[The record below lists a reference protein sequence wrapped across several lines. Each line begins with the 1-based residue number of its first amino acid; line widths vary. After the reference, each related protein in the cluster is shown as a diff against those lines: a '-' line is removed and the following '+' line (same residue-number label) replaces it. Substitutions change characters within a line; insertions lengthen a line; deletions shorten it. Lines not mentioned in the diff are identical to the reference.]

1 MTAEEYQRALDRTGG
16 QVVPLAE
23 AERWALLQ
31 EWRRVFAVWLHAA
44 TGRWK
49 QQFEWDVFC
58 GEYARALN
66 AEKAAAAYAAEH
78 PAAVI
83 VCPESG
89 VLPAVRLQGG
99 ELPSFRV
106 EADDVYVW
114 PPDLSWTMAFTHE
127 EDLGLGPYFSRQEWV
142 ASGPG
147 RVAGR
152 RPGPD

>member
-66 AEKAAAAYAAEH
+66 AEKAAAAYAAEQ
-78 PAAVI
+78 PAAII

-89 VLPAVRLQGG
+89 ELPAVRVEGG
-99 ELPSFRV
+99 ELPGFRV
-106 EADDVYVW
+106 EA
-114 PPDLSWTMAFTHE
+114 
-127 EDLGLGPYFSRQEWV
+127 RK
-142 ASGPG
+142 
-147 RVAGR
+147 RAGR
-152 RPGPD
+152 RCRCCAAADDCGARASRIRRRQF